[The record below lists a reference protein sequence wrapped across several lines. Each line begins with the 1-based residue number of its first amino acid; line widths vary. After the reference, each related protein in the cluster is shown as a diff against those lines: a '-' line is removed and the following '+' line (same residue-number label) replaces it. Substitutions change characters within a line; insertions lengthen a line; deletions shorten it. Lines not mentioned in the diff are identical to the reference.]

1 MNEEFTN
8 KSGDYCA
15 FTDDGIVC
23 KNAFKNRFYPY
34 GSIEKIGFSLGSL
47 DITGKAN
54 GEPLAFLYVAADKQQ
69 KVRIKELISFA
80 KSKMKNAPKTD
91 VVEIAPKKTV
101 EEVEAERRAKK
112 QEEAAKVNAMMHEEI
127 RMKCNVCGKVF
138 CYSLAD
144 VAESESHAKWARA
157 HSVASLF
164 GTRMDMY
171 GQQSQAEAE
180 KSKVV
185 DYTRCPSCR
194 STNLTRLA
202 DGEQNTPVESTGNTA
217 TSAIDEIKKYK
228 ELLDMGIITQEE
240 FDAKKKQLLGL

>member
-1 MNEEFTN
+1 MNEEFRN

-15 FTDDGIVC
+15 FTDDGIMC
-23 KNAFKNRFYPY
+23 KNSVKNRFYPY
-34 GSIEKIGFSLGSL
+34 GSIDKIGFSLGSL
-47 DITGKAN
+47 DITGKRN
-54 GEPLAFLYVAADKQQ
+54 GETLAFLYVASDKQQ
-69 KVRIKELISFA
+69 KVRIKELIAFA
-80 KSKMKNAPKTD
+80 KSKMKDAPKTD
-91 VVEIAPKKTV
+91 VVEITPKKSV

-112 QEEAAKVNAMMHEEI
+112 QEEAAKIEAMMNEEI

-138 CYSLAD
+138 CYSLDD
-144 VAESESHAKWARA
+144 VAESKSHEKWARA

-180 KSKVV
+180 RCKVV

-194 STNLTRLA
+194 STNLSRLT
-202 DGEQNTPVESTGNTA
+202 DGEQNVPTESTNTTPNA
-217 TSAIDEIKKYK
+217 GIDEIKKYK